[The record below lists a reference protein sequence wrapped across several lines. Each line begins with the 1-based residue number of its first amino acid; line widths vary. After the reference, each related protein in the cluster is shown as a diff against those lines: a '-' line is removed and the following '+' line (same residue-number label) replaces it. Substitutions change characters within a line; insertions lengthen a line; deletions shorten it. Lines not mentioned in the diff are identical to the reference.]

1 MPLQGSSR
9 PIAAVVGAVLF
20 VSASTLARLL
30 PLPQGAFV
38 YDKGGA
44 GWAARLERALQ
55 YCADAL
61 HLGLGSGAA
70 RFDQT
75 HRAKRPVARRH
86 IEATMTFR
94 SSASAARA
102 VTFATAH
109 GIGTGFVLR
118 ICGAELVQ

>member
-55 YCADAL
+55 YCADAP

-75 HRAKRPVARRH
+75 HRAKRPDARRY
-86 IEATMTFR
+86 IEA
-94 SSASAARA
+94 
-102 VTFATAH
+102 
-109 GIGTGFVLR
+109 
-118 ICGAELVQ
+118 Q